1 MKLLPTLL
9 LSCTILGGLS
19 SLTTLHAEDMPGTPT
34 IETAVT
40 LLDIQKQ
47 WASANYLME
56 DEDQQIAAFET
67 LIAKADALTK
77 KHPDNAE
84 YWIWLGITQ
93 STFAG
98 VKGGLGALEYA
109 ENARDA
115 LEKALEIN
123 PDALNGSAYTSLGTL
138 YHKVPGWPIGFG
150 SDKTARKM
158 LKKAIEINPEG
169 IDPNF
174 FYGEFL
180 YNKRK
185 YKDAKKHLVAA
196 KGAPARPDRPV
207 ADAER
212 QKEID
217 ELMKKVDRK
226 LKRS

>member
-1 MKLLPTLL
+1 MKLLSTLL
-9 LSCTILGGLS
+9 LSCTLLGGTIGIS
-19 SLTTLHAEDMPGTPT
+19 ALHAEDMPSTPT
-34 IETAVT
+34 TETTVT

-56 DEDQQIAAFET
+56 DEEQQITAFEK
-67 LIAKADALTK
+67 LIAEANALTEK
-77 KHPDNAE
+77 YPNNAD

-150 SDKTARKM
+150 SDKTAKKM

-196 KGAPARPDRPV
+196 KAAPTRPNRPV